1 MQIPGLCPGGIMNN
15 HITPGVGV
23 EVLQGV
29 LNFQWTFLSLQRK
42 SYGVNI
48 EIKDLV
54 VGTFT
59 FN

>member
-1 MQIPGLCPGGIMNN
+1 MHN

-23 EVLQGV
+23 EVMKSCRVFL
-29 LNFQWTFLSLQRK
+29 TFSELLSLQRK

-48 EIKDLV
+48 EIKNLV